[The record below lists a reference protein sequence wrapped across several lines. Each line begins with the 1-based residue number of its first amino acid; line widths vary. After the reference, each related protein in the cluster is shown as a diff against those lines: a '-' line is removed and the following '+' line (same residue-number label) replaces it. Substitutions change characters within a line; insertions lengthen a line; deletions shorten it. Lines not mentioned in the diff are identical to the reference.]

1 MKKLVEVYAN
11 SVINKSYTLREIYIN
26 PEYVVSLIPDSHT
39 GALLREGRL
48 PQGLDLNQKFTRVT
62 VHKGSSGTEMVI
74 VGDIATVRE
83 KLFTGKSLLKG

>member
-39 GALLREGRL
+39 GILLSEGRL
-48 PQGLDLNQKFTRVT
+48 PHGLDSNQKFTRVT

>member
-26 PEYVVSLIPDSHT
+26 PEYVVSLMPDSHT
-39 GALLREGRL
+39 THLLREGRL
-48 PQGLDLNQKFTRVT
+48 PQGLDQNQQFTRVT

-74 VGDIATVRE
+74 VGDISTVRE
-83 KLFTGKSLLKG
+83 KLFSSKTLLKG